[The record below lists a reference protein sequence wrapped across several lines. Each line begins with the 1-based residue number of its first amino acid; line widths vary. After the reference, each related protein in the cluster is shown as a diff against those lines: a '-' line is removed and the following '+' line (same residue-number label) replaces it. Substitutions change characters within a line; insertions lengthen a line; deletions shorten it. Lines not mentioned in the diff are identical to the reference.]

1 MNSLKYEVGIKTRL
15 KYEVGIKTMLR
26 NKMGIKQ
33 MISLKKV
40 RNKQKMNGYEYE
52 VEARGGDQADKVRN
66 KQKVETTTNLKLNL
80 QQKGLKNKKC

>member
-1 MNSLKYEVGIKTRL
+1 MRL
-15 KYEVGIKTMLR
+15 S

-40 RNKQKMNGYEYE
+40 RNKQKMNGSEY
-52 VEARGGDQADKVRN
+52 KVGN

-80 QQKGLKNKKC
+80 QQKGLKNKKY